1 MEYTDLDKE
10 EIERRKK
17 DQIAWQ
23 NVKKTT
29 NLFTFVMTVI
39 EIAVTLAVILV
50 MFLLAAKI
58 IFTVGDSNSETTQK
72 IFLGAMLVIF
82 FLGLF
87 IGFILFRLIARWSI
101 KHFKLETKLT
111 DEVLN
116 HYTKQPKDKK
126 ETKVK
131 K

>member
-1 MEYTDLDKE
+1 MEYSDLDKE

-23 NVKKTT
+23 NVRKNT
-29 NLFTFVMTVI
+29 NLFTFIMTVI
-39 EIAVTLAVILV
+39 EIAVTLVVILA

-58 IFTVGDSNSETTQK
+58 IFTVGDSTSETTQK

-82 FLGLF
+82 FLGLY

-126 ETKVK
+126 EKKVK
-131 K
+131 

>member
-1 MEYTDLDKE
+1 MEYSDLDKE

-23 NVKKTT
+23 NVRKNT
-29 NLFTFVMTVI
+29 NLFTFIMTVI

-58 IFTVGDSNSETTQK
+58 IFTVGDSTSETTQK

-82 FLGLF
+82 FLGLY

-126 ETKVK
+126 EKKVK
-131 K
+131 